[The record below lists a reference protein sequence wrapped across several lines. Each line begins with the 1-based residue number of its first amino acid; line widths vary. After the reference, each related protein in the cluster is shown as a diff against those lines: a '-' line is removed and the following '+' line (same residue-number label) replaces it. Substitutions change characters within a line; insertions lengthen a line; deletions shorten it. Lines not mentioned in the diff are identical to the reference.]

1 MKLTEDDL
9 YRHSSQYR
17 NWSFTPAQLTLQRE
31 KTNAQAIERI
41 KAAYARRA
49 KALDVAS
56 ASESERANTPGLDNG
71 NGAVT
76 GSNTPVRVAEKERE
90 YMTVAEEK
98 QLVDKFCETAMKLGN
113 FLKQKPDVTA
123 TAIQFVRRFYLY
135 NSVMTYDGTDISKAA
150 MFLTLKIENGTKAGT
165 VDDYAAKI
173 PKTTSERVRAPEF
186 TIVQALRFNFDV
198 RHPFRGLKG
207 AQLELADMVKGTYVP
222 LQHDERSAEELQVQM
237 LQMLG
242 GTEEAAERRLGNV
255 YRHAKDILSMGAQM
269 TDAYFLYT
277 PSQIMLAAHLLADAP
292 LTTLY
297 LSTKIPPT
305 SPVSAKLFATLRA
318 CADLLSS
325 HRSFTPMPLPPN
337 EAYAWAD
344 TDPAAMKPLIA
355 KLKLCRDPDKRDLVK
370 LSQAQKRDA
379 VRDGELEESKAK
391 KRKLNR
397 EKAEKEADAFW
408 GPELPKAS

>member
-9 YRHSSQYR
+9 YRQSSQYR
-17 NWSFTPAQLTLQRE
+17 NWSFTPAQLTTQRE

-41 KAAYARRA
+41 AAAFARRA
-49 KALDVAS
+49 KTLDGTS
-56 ASESERANTPGLDNG
+56 TSESDRANTPALENG
-71 NGAVT
+71 NGTAA
-76 GSNTPVRVAEKERE
+76 SANADKQRE
-90 YMTVAEEK
+90 YMTVTEEK

-113 FLKQKPDVTA
+113 FLKLKPDVTA
-123 TAIQFVRRFYLY
+123 TAIQFVRRFYLF

-150 MFLTLKIENGTKAGT
+150 MFLALKIELGTKAGT
-165 VDDYAAKI
+165 VDDFAAKI
-173 PKTTSERVRAPEF
+173 PKTTSERVLAPEY

-207 AQLELADMVKGTYVP
+207 AQLELADMAKGTYAP
-222 LQHDERSAEELQVQM
+222 LPHEERTTQELQSQM
-237 LQMLG
+237 LEVLG
-242 GTEEAAERRLGNV
+242 GAEGADRRLGNV
-255 YRHAKDILSMGAQM
+255 YTHAKYMLSMGAQM

-277 PSQIMLAAHLLADAP
+277 PSQIMLSALLLADEP

-297 LSTKIPPT
+297 LSTKVPT
-305 SPVSAKLFATLRA
+305 SSPISEKLFKTLRA
-318 CADLLSS
+318 CASLLSS
-325 HRSFTPMPLPPN
+325 HRSFSPTPLPPN
-337 EAYAWAD
+337 EAYAWAE

-379 VRDGELEESKAK
+379 VQDGQLDENKAK

-397 EKAEKEADAFW
+397 EKAEADADAFW
-408 GPELPKAS
+408 GPELPKKTS